1 MLNRF
6 SDNEWSSGDREV
18 PSSQTADGSMPGL
31 VGVSA
36 ELTRHQ
42 YDYELEGTREFRSI
56 VAADHTAGEPRS
68 RHPVTGATTS
78 RRWTS
83 SPATTTSTPRSS
95 TGRLEAV
102 KVDYDVNRL
111 AEAPPVGALVSRDF
125 TDLPTG
131 LDPIVR
137 TLALQVTAEEPT
149 RYEKAVALQQ
159 WFRENGSSTA
169 RDVDLGNGTDDL
181 VRFLSEGEGG
191 RTGYC
196 EQFAAAMAVM
206 ARELGIPAR
215 VAVGFLEPEQVDDDT
230 WVYSSHDMHAWPE
243 LFFSG
248 SGWVRFEPTPSTRA
262 SGVPDYTQQ
271 EVTVGSTDVTPSAS
285 GSAGDLPTREPNEA
299 LPQETPED
307 QADGQSESGGFPWVW
322 VAGAL
327 VLVLVLALVAL
338 GPRTLR
344 RRRRD
349 QRGLLGPEEAWQE
362 LRDTALDLRLPWPQ
376 YRSPWQTRE
385 ALVQL
390 FGAPRDEFT
399 PERPRRGPDTNPDAV
414 FALDRIVHSLERLR
428 YARDDGSEAGTW
440 RAEMQTCVEALYGGA
455 PKRARRTA
463 DWWPRSVFNRPVD
476 VRRPLDDGPGE
487 PAMAGR
493 IVDHVG

>member
-1 MLNRF
+1 M
-6 SDNEWSSGDREV
+6 
-18 PSSQTADGSMPGL
+18 
-31 VGVSA
+31 
-36 ELTRHQ
+36 
-42 YDYELEGTREFRSI
+42 
-56 VAADHTAGEPRS
+56 
-68 RHPVTGATTS
+68 
-78 RRWTS
+78 
-83 SPATTTSTPRSS
+83 
-95 TGRLEAV
+95 
-102 KVDYDVNRL
+102 
-111 AEAPPVGALVSRDF
+111 
-125 TDLPTG
+125 
-131 LDPIVR
+131 
-137 TLALQVTAEEPT
+137 
-149 RYEKAVALQQ
+149 
-159 WFRENGSSTA
+159 
-169 RDVDLGNGTDDL
+169 
-181 VRFLSEGEGG
+181 RFLSEGEGG

-215 VAVGFLEPEQVDDDT
+215 VAVGFLEPDQVDDDT

-285 GSAGDLPTREPNEA
+285 GSAGEVPTREPNEA

-307 QADGQSESGGFPWVW
+307 QANGQSESGGFPWVW
-322 VAGAL
+322 VAVVL
-327 VLVLVLALVAL
+327 VLVLVLAVVAL

-463 DWWPRSVFNRPVD
+463 DWWPRSVFNRPVE
-476 VRRPLDDGPGE
+476 VRRPLDDGQGE